1 MLLCTLFNVTVS
13 LETYRIARL
22 RDTVCSVG
30 IVSRT
35 LPFTASNASIR
46 YFRHTISLDEHR
58 AKFQASHYLRQ
69 EKPQKGTKGE
79 MPRSNERHPFYYRML
94 PHHRDRNESKMQ
106 YAKEYDL
113 DDDGRPKFE
122 TDAKEVWFAGCHDG
136 NFSLVSTKHAWSYIG
151 LVDIG
156 GGSVRNGTLNSLARI
171 PLRWMIRQCLL
182 AKTGIQFVPDSFK
195 DVGLDPANFF
205 PALTQQPQAP
215 NSPASTAPDAR
226 ASAHAAEPTDAT
238 LVDETEILLT
248 AASTFNS
255 EEDEESVDARQPM
268 HDQLKLFGPW

>member
-94 PHHRDRNESKMQ
+94 PHHRNKNKMQ
-106 YAKEYDL
+106 YAKEYD
-113 DDDGRPKFE
+113 DRRTK
-122 TDAKEVWFAGCHDG
+122 TDVKEVWFAGCHGG
-136 NFSLVSTKHAWSYIG
+136 NFSLVST
-151 LVDIG
+151 
-156 GGSVRNGTLNSLARI
+156 
-171 PLRWMIRQCLL
+171 
-182 AKTGIQFVPDSFK
+182 
-195 DVGLDPANFF
+195 
-205 PALTQQPQAP
+205 
-215 NSPASTAPDAR
+215 
-226 ASAHAAEPTDAT
+226 
-238 LVDETEILLT
+238 
-248 AASTFNS
+248 
-255 EEDEESVDARQPM
+255 
-268 HDQLKLFGPW
+268 